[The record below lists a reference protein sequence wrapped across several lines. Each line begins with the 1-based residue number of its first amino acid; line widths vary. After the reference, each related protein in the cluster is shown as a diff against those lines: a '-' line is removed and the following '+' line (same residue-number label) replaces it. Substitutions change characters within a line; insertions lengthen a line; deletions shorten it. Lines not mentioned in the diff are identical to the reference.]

1 MTSVRKSLLSIW
13 RRKKQR
19 FSSMNQR
26 CEGEVGTVLSKG
38 PQLSKKGTFVK
49 KDEEGLDL
57 QWVNTKTSDTI
68 QSVTQ
73 EGVSG
78 IYNYTVCY

>member
-1 MTSVRKSLLSIW
+1 
-13 RRKKQR
+13 
-19 FSSMNQR
+19 MNPR

-38 PQLSKKGTFVK
+38 PQLSKKGTILK
-49 KDEEGLDL
+49 KHEEGLDP

-68 QSVTQ
+68 QSVTL

-78 IYNYTVCY
+78 ISGIFSTQLS